1 MNYFPGNT
9 HYDDFICTF
18 CFIKSMAPYIT
29 AEIITWFRIQKQD
42 RVEVQTFLITDKSKK
57 VLTCSVSP

>member
-1 MNYFPGNT
+1 
-9 HYDDFICTF
+9 
-18 CFIKSMAPYIT
+18 MAPYIT